1 MTVPAVSP
9 GLVAERARVLVDRGR
24 ERVVLLRSAPQW
36 AGPPSLTV
44 EGHTV
49 HVRPGASQLAVLT
62 ACVDLPDGD
71 YLVVLT
77 DRPERDLGDAVLT
90 RAVGRGVERP
100 DDWDAVAAMT
110 GARDVD
116 AALRR
121 HGRWAA
127 TALLDN
133 RPEAGWPA
141 AATDVLMAGEA
152 LGWLLARL
160 LRQPVA
166 TPWDAVRLVE
176 VLNTLPARSAW
187 ATTEETLRRHLV
199 RWAADALGPQAR
211 LALLAAQT
219 TPVSVVALGLALDVL
234 WPTDGTMEPEQLI
247 ARGKIEAMFGGT
259 ALDPAQA
266 RALATD
272 ARDVAVRM
280 DDANDPDLSSV
291 LAQAERV
298 LLDVRWP
305 DGAHRS
311 DMLPAGLSAR
321 LEHLAGR
328 ITAHLSGTGTVVA
341 VEEALEQV
349 LGHRF
354 AHRDDREVTAA
365 RMATRLVRW
374 LVLPAVREDP
384 ADLGASLERQVT
396 DGGWADRA
404 LAAIWTG
411 SHHGAVAAAYRR
423 LADRVV
429 EIRSRRDRVAAE
441 QLAAAT
447 AQGTLPGGV
456 VPVERVLREVVRPL
470 AAEEPVLVVVLDGMS
485 MRVATEIAQGA
496 TDKGWTELLPAGRR
510 TRLPALAALPSVTEF
525 SRTSLLC
532 GDLLAGSQSTEKS
545 RFRELTG
552 GPVFHK
558 DDLRSGAGD
567 LLPAPVRAAI
577 QDPAIPVVGAVLNT
591 IDDALAKDDPDG
603 TVWDLDRVRHLRAL
617 LNAATL
623 AGRVVVL
630 TADHGHVVER
640 GGTARPV
647 PQAEARWRPVATG
660 PAGAD
665 EVVVRGERVLV
676 PGGEAILA
684 VDEGLRYGAK
694 TAGYHGGASLAEIT
708 VPLIVLDRTLRTV
721 KGWTAAPPQ
730 TPAWWNDPAFSPV
743 EDKLATHTR
752 RATAKASK
760 GAPAP
765 QGAED
770 SFDALLPE
778 LAQTAAP
785 APTGGM
791 VERLLASPVYATQ
804 RVRAGRRALGD
815 DAVTA
820 VLGVLVA
827 RGGRAHRET
836 VAAAV
841 GVADLEPTLAA
852 LRRLLNVEGY
862 PVVGEDLDGVTIVLD
877 EKLLAEQFEL
887 RTIRPR

>member
-9 GLVAERARVLVDRGR
+9 GLVAERARALVDRGR

-36 AGPPSLTV
+36 SGPPSLTV

-49 HVRPGASQLAVLT
+49 HVRPGVSQLAVLT

-71 YLVVLT
+71 FLVVLT

-90 RAVGRGVERP
+90 RAAGRTVERP
-100 DDWDAVAAMT
+100 DDWDAVAGMT

-127 TALLDN
+127 TALLDH
-133 RPEAGWPA
+133 RPETGWPA
-141 AATDVLMAGEA
+141 AATDVLMADEA

-160 LRQPVA
+160 LRQPVP
-166 TPWDAVRLVE
+166 TEWDAVRLVE

-187 ATTEETLRRHLV
+187 AATDEQLRRHLT

-234 WPTDGTMEPEQLI
+234 WPTDGTAEPDQLI
-247 ARGKIEAMFGGT
+247 ARGKIETTFGGI
-259 ALDPAQA
+259 ALNPAQV

-272 ARDVAVRM
+272 ARDITLRM
-280 DDANDPDLSSV
+280 DDANDPDLPSV

-298 LLDVRWP
+298 LVDVRWP
-305 DGAHRS
+305 AGARQS
-311 DMLPAGLSAR
+311 DILPAGLTAR

-328 ITAHLSGTGTVVA
+328 ITAHLNGTA
-341 VEEALEQV
+341 RIDDVEQALGLV

-354 AHRDDREVTAA
+354 AHREDREVTAA

-374 LVLPAVREDP
+374 LALPGVHDVP

-396 DGGWADRA
+396 DGGWVDRA
-404 LAAIWTG
+404 VAAIWTG
-411 SHHGAVAAAYRR
+411 SGHGAVATAYRQ

-429 EIRSRRDRVAAE
+429 EIRDRRDRAAAA

-447 AQGTLPGGV
+447 ADGSLPDGV
-456 VPVERVLREVVRPL
+456 VPVERMLHDVVRPL
-470 AAEEPVLVVVLDGMS
+470 AAAEPVLLVVLDGMS
-485 MRVATEIAQGA
+485 MRVATEIAQDG
-496 TDKGWTELLPAGRR
+496 TDKRRWTELLPNGRR
-510 TRLPALAALPSVTEF
+510 TRLPALAVLPSVTAF

-532 GDLLAGSQSTEKS
+532 GDLLVGTQSTEKS
-545 RFRELTG
+545 RFRDLTG
-552 GPVFHK
+552 GPMFHK

-567 LLPAPVRAAI
+567 LLPEPVLTAI
-577 QDPAIPVVGAVLNT
+577 KDPKLPVVAAVLNT
-591 IDDALAKDDPDG
+591 IDDALAKDDPDSIF
-603 TVWDLDRVRHLRAL
+603 WDLGRVPKLKEL
-617 LNAATL
+617 LDAAAL

-640 GGTARPV
+640 GGNPRRVNGAD
-647 PQAEARWRPVATG
+647 ARWRPLSTG
-660 PAGAD
+660 AAGTD
-665 EVVVRGERVLV
+665 EVLVRGERVLA
-676 PGGEAILA
+676 PGGEAVLA
-684 VDEGLRYGAK
+684 VAEGLRYGAK
-694 TAGYHGGASLAEIT
+694 TAGYHGGAALAEIT
-708 VPLIVLDRTLRTV
+708 VPLIVLDRALRTI

-730 TPAWWNDPAFSPV
+730 TPAWWNDPVFSVV
-743 EDKLATHTR
+743 EEKLAVHTK
-752 RATAKASK
+752 RAARKT
-760 GAPAP
+760 P
-765 QGAED
+765 QPAED

-778 LAQTAAP
+778 LVQTAPPGVP
-785 APTGGM
+785 AAGSV
-791 VERLLASPVYATQ
+791 VERLVTSPVYATQ
-804 RVRAGRRALGD
+804 RSRAGRRALGD
-815 DAVTA
+815 DVVTA
-820 VLGVLVA
+820 VLAVLVA

-836 VAAAV
+836 VAAAA
-841 GVADLEPTLAA
+841 GVAEVNLEPTLAA

-862 PVVGEDLDGVTIVLD
+862 QVVGEDPDGVTIVLD

-887 RTIRPR
+887 GR

>member
-9 GLVAERARVLVDRGR
+9 GLVAERARALVDRGR

-36 AGPPSLTV
+36 SGPPSLTV
-44 EGHTV
+44 DGHTV
-49 HVRPGASQLAVLT
+49 HVRPGVSQLAVLT

-71 YLVVLT
+71 FLVVLT

-90 RAVGRGVERP
+90 RAVGRTVERP
-100 DDWDAVAAMT
+100 DDWDAVAGMT

-127 TALLDN
+127 IALLDH
-133 RPEAGWPA
+133 RPETEWPA
-141 AATDVLMAGEA
+141 AATDVLMADEA

-160 LRQPVA
+160 LRQPVP
-166 TPWDAVRLVE
+166 TEWDAVRLVE

-187 ATTEETLRRHLV
+187 AATDEQLRRHLT

-219 TPVSVVALGLALDVL
+219 TAVSVVALGLALDVL
-234 WPTDGTMEPEQLI
+234 WPTDGTAEPDQLI
-247 ARGKIEAMFGGT
+247 ARGKIETTFGGI
-259 ALDPAQA
+259 ALNPAQV

-272 ARDVAVRM
+272 ARDITLRM
-280 DDANDPDLSSV
+280 DDANDPDLPSV

-298 LLDVRWP
+298 LADVRWP
-305 DGAHRS
+305 AGARQS
-311 DMLPAGLSAR
+311 DILPAGLTAR
-321 LEHLAGR
+321 LEHIAGR
-328 ITAHLSGTGTVVA
+328 ITAHLNGA
-341 VEEALEQV
+341 VKIDEVEQALGLV

-354 AHRDDREVTAA
+354 AHREDREVTAA

-374 LVLPAVREDP
+374 LALPGIYDVP
-384 ADLGASLERQVT
+384 ADLRASLERQVT
-396 DGGWADRA
+396 DGGWVDRA
-404 LAAIWTG
+404 VAAIWSG
-411 SHHGAVAAAYRR
+411 SQHGAVAVAYRR
-423 LADRVV
+423 LAERVV
-429 EIRSRRDRVAAE
+429 EIRDRRDRAAAG

-447 AQGTLPGGV
+447 ADGSLPDGV
-456 VPVERVLREVVRPL
+456 VPVERMLHDVVRPL
-470 AAEEPVLVVVLDGMS
+470 AAAEPVLLVVLDGMS

-496 TDKGWTELLPAGRR
+496 TDKGWTELLPTGRR
-510 TRLPALAALPSVTEF
+510 TRLPALAVLPSVTAF

-532 GDLLAGSQSTEKS
+532 GDLLVGTQSTEKS
-545 RFRELTG
+545 RFRDLTG
-552 GPVFHK
+552 GPVFHM

-567 LLPAPVRAAI
+567 LLPEPVLTAI
-577 QDPAIPVVGAVLNT
+577 KDPKLPVVAAVLNT

-640 GGTARPV
+640 GGTARSTSG
-647 PQAEARWRPVATG
+647 ADARWRPVNTG

-665 EVVVRGERVLV
+665 EVLVRGERVLS
-676 PGGEAILA
+676 PGGEAVLA
-684 VDEGLRYGAK
+684 VAEGLRYGAK
-694 TAGYHGGASLAEIT
+694 TAGYHGGASLAEVT
-708 VPLIVLDRTLRTV
+708 VPLVVLDRALRTI

-730 TPAWWNDPAFSPV
+730 TPAWWNDPVFSVV
-743 EDKLATHTR
+743 EEKLAVHTKR
-752 RATAKASK
+752 TARKT
-760 GAPAP
+760 P
-765 QGAED
+765 QPAED

-778 LAQTAAP
+778 LVQTAAP
-785 APTGGM
+785 GAPGTGSV
-791 VERLLASPVYATQ
+791 VERLVASRVYATQ
-804 RVRAGRRALGD
+804 RSRAGRRALGD
-815 DAVTA
+815 DVVTA
-820 VLGVLVA
+820 VLAVLVA

-836 VAAAV
+836 VAAAA
-841 GVADLEPTLAA
+841 GVAEVNLEPTLAA

-862 PVVGEDLDGVTIVLD
+862 QVVGEDPDGVTIVLD

-887 RTIRPR
+887 GR

>member
-9 GLVAERARVLVDRGR
+9 GLVAERARALVDRGR

-36 AGPPSLTV
+36 SGPPSLTV
-44 EGHTV
+44 DGYTV
-49 HVRPGASQLAVLT
+49 HVRPGVSQLGVLT

-71 YLVVLT
+71 FLVVLT

-90 RAVGRGVERP
+90 RAAGRTVERP
-100 DDWDAVAAMT
+100 DDWDAVAGMT

-127 TALLDN
+127 TALLDH
-133 RPEAGWPA
+133 RPETGWPA
-141 AATDVLMAGEA
+141 AATDVLMADEA
-152 LGWLLARL
+152 LGWLLARV
-160 LRQPVA
+160 LRQPVP
-166 TPWDAVRLVE
+166 TEWDAVRLVE

-187 ATTEETLRRHLV
+187 AATDEQLRRHLT
-199 RWAADALGPQAR
+199 RWAADALGSQAR

-219 TPVSVVALGLALDVL
+219 TAVSVVALGLALDVL
-234 WPTDGTMEPEQLI
+234 WPTDGTAEPDQLI
-247 ARGKIEAMFGGT
+247 ARGKIETTFGGT
-259 ALDPAQA
+259 ALNPARV

-272 ARDVAVRM
+272 ARDITLRM
-280 DDANDPDLSSV
+280 DDANDPDLPSV

-298 LLDVRWP
+298 LADVRWP
-305 DGAHRS
+305 AGARQS
-311 DMLPAGLSAR
+311 DILPAGLTAR

-328 ITAHLSGTGTVVA
+328 ITAHLNGTVKIDE
-341 VEEALEQV
+341 VEQALGSV

-354 AHRDDREVTAA
+354 ARPEDREVTAA

-374 LVLPAVREDP
+374 LALPGVHDVP

-396 DGGWADRA
+396 DGGWVDRA
-404 LAAIWTG
+404 VAAIWTG
-411 SHHGAVAAAYRR
+411 SGHGAVAAAYRR

-429 EIRSRRDRVAAE
+429 EIRDRRDRAAAT

-447 AQGTLPGGV
+447 ADGSLPDGV
-456 VPVERVLREVVRPL
+456 VPVERMLHDVVRPL
-470 AAEEPVLVVVLDGMS
+470 AAAEPVLLVVLDGMS

-496 TDKGWTELLPAGRR
+496 TDKGWTELLPTGRR
-510 TRLPALAALPSVTEF
+510 TRLPALAVLPSVTAF

-532 GDLLAGSQSTEKS
+532 GDLLVGTQSTEKS
-545 RFRELTG
+545 RFRDLTG

-567 LLPAPVRAAI
+567 LLPEPVLTAI
-577 QDPAIPVVGAVLNT
+577 KDPKLPVVAAVLNT

-640 GGTARPV
+640 GGTARPTSG
-647 PQAEARWRPVATG
+647 ADARWRPPSTG

-665 EVVVRGERVLV
+665 EVLVRGERVLS
-676 PGGEAILA
+676 PGGEAVLA
-684 VDEGLRYGAK
+684 VAEGLRYGAK
-694 TAGYHGGASLAEIT
+694 TAGYHGGAALAEIT
-708 VPLIVLDRTLRTV
+708 VPLVVLDRALRTI

-730 TPAWWNDPAFSPV
+730 TPAWWNDPVFSAV
-743 EDKLATHTR
+743 EEKLAVHTKR
-752 RATAKASK
+752 TARKT
-760 GAPAP
+760 P
-765 QGAED
+765 QPAED

-778 LAQTAAP
+778 LVQNTAP
-785 APTGGM
+785 ADAGAGSV
-791 VERLLASPVYATQ
+791 VERLVASRVYATQ
-804 RVRAGRRALGD
+804 RSRAGRRALGD
-815 DAVTA
+815 DVVTA
-820 VLGVLVA
+820 VLAVLVA

-836 VAAAV
+836 VAAAA
-841 GVADLEPTLAA
+841 GVAEVNLEPTLAA

-862 PVVGEDLDGVTIVLD
+862 QVVGEDPDGVTIVLD
-877 EKLLAEQFEL
+877 EKLLTEQFEL
-887 RTIRPR
+887 RR